1 MISDGYEYATATG
14 RSVRRH
20 TESVRKHSFPWKDE
34 IFFHMNLTYKYNI
47 LKKVRTAGDST

>member
-47 LKKVRTAGDST
+47 LKR